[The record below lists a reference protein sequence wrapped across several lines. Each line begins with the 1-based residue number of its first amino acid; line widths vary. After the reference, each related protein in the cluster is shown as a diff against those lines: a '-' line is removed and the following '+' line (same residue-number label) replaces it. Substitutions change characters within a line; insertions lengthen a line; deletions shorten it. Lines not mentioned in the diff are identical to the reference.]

1 MSIIYFIFVLGL
13 IVFVHELGHLIVAK
27 AFNVYCKEFSLGFGP
42 VVWSK
47 QKEETQYSI
56 RAIPLGGFVAMAGE
70 TDQGIDESIPF
81 DRTIK
86 GIHPFK
92 RILVML
98 AGIVFNFILAFV
110 IFTGLI
116 LSSGGINTPPDAV
129 VDRIVED
136 SPAELSGLLTQDRIV
151 SIVLPDQSL
160 YVPTDF
166 YDVIN
171 ITQIIADTMIFNI
184 ERNNQM
190 LQIEITPEYD
200 EANQRYFLGLFVP
213 PANFKAVAWY
223 ETPIYGLDA
232 FITSFAQVMMSLGLL
247 VRGIGLNQVSGPV
260 GIFNITAQS
269 AQAGA
274 RSLFALIAILSVN
287 IAVFNLLPLPI
298 LDGGRVIL
306 TGIEWIIKKPL
317 PEKIEHNL
325 MSISVFLMLALF
337 VLVTFQDIWRL
348 IFS

>member
-1 MSIIYFIFVLGL
+1 MSVIYFIFVLGL

-27 AFNVYCKEFSLGFGP
+27 AFNIYCKEFSLGFGP

-47 QKEETQYSI
+47 QKSETQYSI

-70 TDQGIDESIPF
+70 SEHSIDVDIPF
-81 DRTIK
+81 ERTIK
-86 GIHPFK
+86 GVHPFK

-98 AGIVFNFILAFV
+98 AGIAFNFLLAIV
-110 IFTGLI
+110 IFTGLV
-116 LSSGGINTPPDAV
+116 LSQGGINTPPDAI
-129 VDRIVED
+129 VDRVVEN
-136 SPAELSGLLTQDRIV
+136 SPAQSVGLQKDDRII
-151 SIVLPDQSL
+151 SISLPDGSL
-160 YVPTDF
+160 FTPTDF

-171 ITQIIADTMIFNI
+171 ITQIIGDTMTFNI
-184 ERNNQM
+184 QRNNQM
-190 LQIEITPEYD
+190 IAIEITPEYD
-200 EANQRYFLGLFVP
+200 AANQRYYLGLFVP
-213 PANFKAVAWY
+213 PANFKPVPWFQAPWY
-223 ETPIYGLDA
+223 GFDA
-232 FITSFAQVMMSLGLL
+232 FITSFLQVIASLGLL

-269 AQAGA
+269 AQAGV

-298 LDGGRVIL
+298 LDGGRVII
-306 TGIEWIIKKPL
+306 TGIEWIIRKPL

-325 MSISVFLMLALF
+325 MGISLFLMLALF

>member
-27 AFNVYCKEFSLGFGP
+27 SFNVYCKEFALGFGP
-42 VVWSK
+42 VIWSK
-47 QKEETQYSI
+47 QKNETQYSI

-70 TDQGIDESIPF
+70 SGNLDDSIPF
-81 DRTIK
+81 ERTIK

-98 AGIVFNFILAFV
+98 AGVTFNFVLAFV

-116 LSSGGINTPPDAV
+116 LAQGGISTPPSAV
-129 VDRIVED
+129 VGRVVED
-136 SPAELSGLLTQDRIV
+136 SPAQAVGLQQGDRIV
-151 SIVLPDQSL
+151 SILLPDGTK
-160 YVPTDF
+160 YVPAHF

-171 ITQIIADTMIFNI
+171 MTQVIGNTMVFGI
-184 ERNNQM
+184 ERQG
-190 LQIEITPEYD
+190 QVISIEITPEFD
-200 EANQRYFLGLFVP
+200 EENQRYFLGLFVP
-213 PANFKAVAWY
+213 PANFKSISWFEAPV
-223 ETPIYGLDA
+223 YGFSALIA
-232 FITSFAQVMMSLGLL
+232 SFMQVMASLSLL
-247 VRGIGLNQVSGPV
+247 IRGIGLNHVSGPV

-274 RSLFALIAILSVN
+274 SSLFALIAVLSVN

-306 TGIEWIIKKPL
+306 TGIEWVLGKPL

-325 MSISVFLMLALF
+325 MGLSMILMLALF
-337 VLVTFQDIWRL
+337 VFVTFQDIWRL
-348 IFS
+348 LFS

>member
-1 MSIIYFIFVLGL
+1 MSVIYFIFVLGL
-13 IVFVHELGHLIVAK
+13 IVFVHELGHLIIAK

-42 VVWSK
+42 VVYSK
-47 QKEETQYSI
+47 QKNETQYSV

-70 TDQGIDESIPF
+70 TEHSIDLDIPF
-81 DRTIK
+81 ERTIK

-98 AGIVFNFILAFV
+98 AGIAFNFLLAII
-110 IFTGLI
+110 IFTGLVI
-116 LSSGGINTPPDAV
+116 SQGGINTPPSAV
-129 VDRIVED
+129 VDRIVEN
-136 SPAELSGLLTQDRIV
+136 SPAESVGLQQNDRIV
-151 SIVLPDQSL
+151 SIGLPDGSL
-160 YVPTDF
+160 YTPLDF

-171 ITQIIADTMIFNI
+171 ITQIIGDTMTFNLD
-184 ERNNQM
+184 RNGQIIS
-190 LQIEITPEYD
+190 IEITPEYD
-200 EANQRYFLGLFVP
+200 AANQRYYLGLYVP
-213 PANFKAVAWY
+213 PANFKAVPWY
-223 ETPIYGLDA
+223 MSPLYGFDA
-232 FITSFAQVMMSLGLL
+232 FITSFMQVIASLSLL

-269 AQAGA
+269 AQAGV

-298 LDGGRVIL
+298 LDGGRVII
-306 TGIEWIIKKPL
+306 TAVEWVMKKPL

-325 MSISVFLMLALF
+325 MGISLFLMLALF

>member
-27 AFNVYCKEFSLGFGP
+27 SFNVYCKEFALGFGP
-42 VVWSK
+42 VIWSK
-47 QKEETQYSI
+47 QKNETQYSV

-70 TDQGIDESIPF
+70 SENIDDSIPF
-81 DRTIK
+81 ERTIK

-98 AGIVFNFILAFV
+98 AGIAFNFILAFV

-116 LSSGGINTPPDAV
+116 LSQGGINTPPSAV
-129 VDRIVED
+129 VDRVVED
-136 SPAELSGLLTQDRIV
+136 SPAQAVGLQQGDRIV
-151 SIVLPDQSL
+151 SILLPDGTDF
-160 YVPTDF
+160 VPNDF

-171 ITQIIADTMIFNI
+171 MTQIIGDTMVFGI
-184 ERNNQM
+184 ERAGQVFS
-190 LQIEITPEYD
+190 IEITPEYD
-200 EANQRYFLGLFVP
+200 AANQRYFLGLFVP
-213 PANFKAVAWY
+213 PANFKSISWY
-223 ETPIYGLDA
+223 EAPIYGFSA
-232 FITSFAQVMMSLGLL
+232 FITSFMQVIASLSLL
-247 VRGIGLNQVSGPV
+247 IRGIGLNQVSGPV

-274 RSLFALIAILSVN
+274 SSLFALIAILSVN

-306 TGIEWIIKKPL
+306 TGIEWIIGKPL
-317 PEKIEHNL
+317 PERIEHNL
-325 MSISVFLMLALF
+325 MGLSMFLMLALF

-348 IFS
+348 LFS